1 MLTDLIIKNFAII
14 DRLHVTFQP
23 GFNVLTG
30 ETGAGKSIIIDA
42 VGLLMGD
49 RARPEVIR
57 TGEDEAQVEAL
68 FNIVGRPGIAQRLE
82 AEGFESGDELIVKRL
97 VNRSGK
103 NRIYIN
109 GSLAR
114 LSQLE
119 AVASE
124 LLTIYGQHEHQNLQK
139 ADTHLELLDRYANLQ
154 EDVASYRDIYR
165 ETRELESNRKKLEEA
180 EKERQERL
188 DLLAYQSREID
199 RAQLQPGEEESLAT
213 ERLRLQ
219 HAEKVVAATEG
230 GHELLYGMEESVC
243 EKLGTLADR
252 LEGLREV
259 DAGLGTL
266 GDAVR
271 NAFYAL
277 EDVALQLRDH
287 AGQGGYEE
295 GRQDQVEQ
303 RLALLAGLKRKYG
316 ANIDEILAFKEKIDQ
331 EVEILRDVDATREVL
346 DKKLAENRER
356 LQKAGEQLS
365 EARRAAGERLRE
377 ALERELKDLAM
388 EKARFEMRFFPLPA
402 PGSKGLERGEFYISA
417 NPGEEP
423 KPLAWIASG
432 GELSRIMLA
441 LKSVAPERDGVSTLV
456 FDEVDAGVGGE
467 AATAVGEKLRG
478 VAQGLQVLC
487 ITHLPQVAAFADRH
501 YRVEKMQQG
510 GRTFT
515 ALVPLEMEERVR
527 EMARMLGG
535 AQVTEKTLA
544 HAREM
549 IASSAGEHV

>member
-57 TGEDEAQVEAL
+57 TGEDEAQVEAM
-68 FNIVGRPGIAQRLE
+68 FNISGRSGIVQRLE
-82 AEGFESGDELIVKRL
+82 AEGFEAGEELIVKRL
-97 VNRSGK
+97 VSRSGK

-109 GSLAR
+109 GSLAK

-119 AVASE
+119 EVASE
-124 LLTIYGQHEHQNLQK
+124 LLTIYGQHEHQNLQR
-139 ADTHLELLDRYANLQ
+139 ADTHLDLLDRYANLQ
-154 EDVASYRDIYR
+154 EEVARYREIYR
-165 ETRELESNRKKLEEA
+165 ETQELESNRTKLEEA
-180 EKERQERL
+180 EKERQQRL
-188 DLLAYQSREID
+188 DLLTYQHGEID
-199 RAQLQPGEEESLAT
+199 RAQLRSGEEESLAA

-230 GHELLYGMEESVC
+230 GHELLYGMEGAVC
-243 EKLGTLADR
+243 EKLGALADR

-259 DAGLGTL
+259 DPGLGTL
-266 GDAVR
+266 GEAVR

-303 RLALLAGLKRKYG
+303 RLALLAGLKRKYN
-316 ANIDEILAFKEKIDQ
+316 ANIDEILAYKEKI
-331 EVEILRDVDATREVL
+331 EHEIEILKDIDVTREVL
-346 DKKLAENRER
+346 DKKLTESRAC
-356 LQKAGEQLS
+356 LQEAGQQLS
-365 EARRAAGERLRE
+365 EARRSAGERLRE
-377 ALERELKDLAM
+377 ALEHELKDLAM
-388 EKARFEMRFFPLPA
+388 EKARFEMRLFPLPA
-402 PGSKGLERGEFYISA
+402 PGPKGLERGEFYISA

-456 FDEVDAGVGGE
+456 FDEVDAGVGGM

-487 ITHLPQVAAFADRH
+487 ITHLPQVAAFGDRH

-515 ALVPLEMEERVR
+515 ALVPLEGEDRVR

-549 IASSAGEHV
+549 IASSARG

>member
-14 DRLHVTFQP
+14 DRLHVTFQG

-57 TGEDEAQVEAL
+57 TGEDEAQVEAM
-68 FNIVGRPGIAQRLE
+68 FNISGRSGIIQRLE
-82 AEGFESGDELIVKRL
+82 AEGFEAGDELIIKRL
-97 VNRSGK
+97 VSRSGK

-109 GSLAR
+109 GSLAK
-114 LSQLE
+114 LAQLE
-119 AVASE
+119 EVASE
-124 LLTIYGQHEHQNLQK
+124 LVTIYGQHEHQNLQRS
-139 ADTHLELLDRYANLQ
+139 DTHLDLLDRYANLQ
-154 EDVASYRDIYR
+154 EDVARYRDLYR
-165 ETRELESNRKKLEEA
+165 ATQELEHNRKKLEEA
-180 EKERQERL
+180 EKERQQRL
-188 DLLAYQSREID
+188 DLLTFQSREID
-199 RAQLQPGEEESLAT
+199 RAQLQPGEEESLAS

-230 GHELLYGMEESVC
+230 GHELLYDMEGSVC
-243 EKLGTLADR
+243 EKLGLLADQ

-259 DAGLGTL
+259 DPRLGTL
-266 GDAVR
+266 GEAVR
-271 NAFYAL
+271 NAFYGL
-277 EDVALQLRDH
+277 EDVALQLREH

-316 ANIDEILAFKEKIDQ
+316 TNIDEILAFKEKVDH
-331 EVEILRDVDATREVL
+331 EVEILKDIDATREVL
-346 DKKLAENRER
+346 DKKLTASRAR
-356 LQKAGEQLS
+356 LQEAGQQLS
-365 EARRAAGERLRE
+365 EARRSAGEKLRE
-377 ALERELKDLAM
+377 ALEKELKELAM
-388 EKARFEMRFFPLPA
+388 EKARFEMRLFPLAA
-402 PGSKGLERGEFYISA
+402 PGPKGLERGEFYISA

-456 FDEVDAGVGGE
+456 FDEVDAGVGGM
-467 AATAVGEKLRG
+467 AATAVGEKLRR

-487 ITHLPQVAAFADRH
+487 ITHLPQVAAFGDRH
-501 YRVEKMQQG
+501 YRVEKMQQS

-515 ALVPLEMEERVR
+515 ALVPLEGEERVR

-549 IASSAGEHV
+549 ITSSAKG